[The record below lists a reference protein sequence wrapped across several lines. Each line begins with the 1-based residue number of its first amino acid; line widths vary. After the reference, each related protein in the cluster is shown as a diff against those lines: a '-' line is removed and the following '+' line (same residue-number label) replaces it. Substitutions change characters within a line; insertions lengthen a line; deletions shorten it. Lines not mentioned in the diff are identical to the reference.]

1 MGKTVKRPSVNSRDS
16 FASRFRR
23 RRMEMIRGL
32 LEPMLAKKDRLAVL
46 DVGGRRDYWELLDP
60 AVAGR
65 LSITILNNEAPELEV
80 GATPDDGLDVEYA
93 LGDACDMP
101 QYADGSFDLAHS
113 NSVIEHVGSLQNMAK
128 MADETRRVGR
138 AYYVQ
143 TPYLWFPIEPH
154 YGVPFFHWLPGP
166 TRARMG
172 WRHKVGYRARM
183 EDYRASLALCD
194 HTELVDKTLMR
205 ELFPDGELVKERV
218 ALLVKSLIAVRG
230 ADGAPAKV

>member
-1 MGKTVKRPSVNSRDS
+1 MKRPSVNSRDS

-23 RRMEMIRGL
+23 RRFRIIQSL
-32 LEPMLAKKDRLAVL
+32 LEPMLAEKDRLRVL
-46 DVGGRRDYWELLDP
+46 DVGGRRDYWELLEP
-60 AVAGR
+60 AVASR

-80 GATPDDGLDVEYA
+80 GVAPDDGLDVTYA

-101 QYADGSFDLAHS
+101 QHGDGEFDLAHS
-113 NSVIEHVGSLQNMAK
+113 NSVIEHVGSLTNMAR
-128 MADETRRVGR
+128 MADEMRRVGR
-138 AYYVQ
+138 AYYIQ

-172 WRHKVGYRARM
+172 WKRKVGYRARM
-183 EDYRASLALCD
+183 EDYRASLALAD
-194 HTELVDKTLMR
+194 HTELVDQTLMR

-218 ALLVKSLIAVRG
+218 ALLVKSLIAVRPAAG
-230 ADGAPAKV
+230 AGR